1 MTEEELYAGAG
12 EVTRKCLDDI
22 LESEYGF
29 VQDDEETY
37 TSEYLLTYP
46 CKTFAEG
53 LTDTL
58 LQHGFSGQADDAKE
72 KIAYVRECCKQRGV
86 TLNPEVIKSWFC
98 GTRPNSGERSRD
110 SLFRLC
116 FALGLNDRETAS
128 FFQKVYFSCPFN
140 FRSAKETVIWYCL
153 RNGLGYPEML
163 SPGRAG
169 GTADK

>member
-72 KIAYVRECCKQRGV
+72 KIAYIRECCKQRGV

-98 GTRPNSGERSRD
+98 E
-110 SLFRLC
+110 
-116 FALGLNDRETAS
+116 
-128 FFQKVYFSCPFN
+128 
-140 FRSAKETVIWYCL
+140 I
-153 RNGLGYPEML
+153 
-163 SPGRAG
+163 GRASCRERV
-169 GTADK
+169 

>member
-58 LQHGFSGQADDAKE
+58 CSMDFPDKQTTPKKRSPMSGNAVSSE
-72 KIAYVRECCKQRGV
+72 G
-86 TLNPEVIKSWFC
+86 
-98 GTRPNSGERSRD
+98 
-110 SLFRLC
+110 
-116 FALGLNDRETAS
+116 
-128 FFQKVYFSCPFN
+128 
-140 FRSAKETVIWYCL
+140 
-153 RNGLGYPEML
+153 
-163 SPGRAG
+163 
-169 GTADK
+169 

>member
-58 LQHGFSGQADDAKE
+58 LQYGFSGQADDAKE

-86 TLNPEVIKSWFC
+86 TLNPEVIKSWFL
-98 GTRPNSGERSRD
+98 
-110 SLFRLC
+110 SL
-116 FALGLNDRETAS
+116 
-128 FFQKVYFSCPFN
+128 
-140 FRSAKETVIWYCL
+140 IHI
-153 RNGLGYPEML
+153 
-163 SPGRAG
+163 
-169 GTADK
+169 

>member
-58 LQHGFSGQADDAKE
+58 LQYGFSGQADDAKE
-72 KIAYVRECCKQRGV
+72 KIAYVRECCKQRRS
-86 TLNPEVIKSWFC
+86 IRKSSKAGSAELVPTAANAA
-98 GTRPNSGERSRD
+98 GTVCSGSVLLWD
-110 SLFRLC
+110 
-116 FALGLNDRETAS
+116 
-128 FFQKVYFSCPFN
+128 
-140 FRSAKETVIWYCL
+140 
-153 RNGLGYPEML
+153 
-163 SPGRAG
+163 
-169 GTADK
+169 